1 MNEQNAVQK
10 LFSSLSEKNIEK
22 ALESVHEYAV
32 FSAPE
37 PDSVPIYNTQHGKEG
52 VREFINIL
60 GEMFDTEAF
69 EIYDIIEKDGYV
81 FALGLMKHRVKKTG
95 KIFECEWVLICK
107 IKDNQIISYKM
118 FEDTAALEKAYLNIS

>member
-1 MNEQNAVQK
+1 MSELNAVQK
-10 LFSSLSEKNIEK
+10 FFTGLAEGNLDA
-22 ALESVHEYAV
+22 ALESVHKDAV
-32 FSAPE
+32 FSAPG
-37 PDSVPIYNTQHGKEG
+37 PDSVPIYNTFHGKEG

-107 IKDNQIISYKM
+107 IKNNQIISYKM

>member
-10 LFSSLSEKNIEK
+10 FFLSLSEKNIEK
-22 ALESVHEYAV
+22 ALESVHEDAV
-32 FSAPE
+32 FSAPG
-37 PDSVPIYNTQHGKEG
+37 PDSVPIYNTFHGKEG

-107 IKDNQIISYKM
+107 IKNNQIISYKM
-118 FEDTAALEKAYLNIS
+118 FEDTTALEKAYLNIS

>member
-1 MNEQNAVQK
+1 MSELNAVQK
-10 LFSSLSEKNIEK
+10 FFMGLEEGNLEK
-22 ALESVHEYAV
+22 ALESVHEDAV
-32 FSAPE
+32 FSAPG
-37 PDSVPIYNTQHGKEG
+37 PDSVPIYNTFHGKEG

-81 FALGLMKHRVKKTG
+81 FALGLMKHGVKKTG
-95 KIFECEWVLICK
+95 KIFECEWVLVCK
-107 IKDNQIISYKM
+107 IKDGKIISYKM

>member
-1 MNEQNAVQK
+1 
-10 LFSSLSEKNIEK
+10 
-22 ALESVHEYAV
+22 
-32 FSAPE
+32 
-37 PDSVPIYNTQHGKEG
+37 
-52 VREFINIL
+52 
-60 GEMFDTEAF
+60 MFDTEAF

-107 IKDNQIISYKM
+107 IKNNQIISYKM

>member
-10 LFSSLSEKNIEK
+10 FFLSLSKKNIEK
-22 ALESVHEYAV
+22 ALESVHEDAV
-32 FSAPE
+32 FSAPG
-37 PDSVPIYNTQHGKEG
+37 PDSVPIYNTFHGKEG

-107 IKDNQIISYKM
+107 IKNNQIISYKM
-118 FEDTAALEKAYLNIS
+118 FEDTTALEKAYLNIS

>member
-1 MNEQNAVQK
+1 MSELNAVQK
-10 LFSSLSEKNIEK
+10 FFMGLEEGNLEK
-22 ALESVHEYAV
+22 ALESVHEGTV
-32 FSAPE
+32 FSAPG
-37 PDSVPIYNTQHGKEG
+37 PDSVPIYNTFHGKEG

-118 FEDTAALEKAYLNIS
+118 FEDTAALEKAYLNN